1 MDAETE
7 TRRAVPW
14 LAVGSLYLAGM
25 LQGLTL
31 VSFPASS
38 AVLKQM
44 HGFSDAQY
52 GTIFLPQVA
61 LAVIGAL
68 GGGALASR
76 LGLKALLGG
85 ALLINAL
92 SQLLL
97 AGSMLLPPALA
108 FASVLLGTA
117 CLGLGFGAAGAPL
130 NGLPPLFFP
139 PRRDSALV
147 ALHTLLGLGLTVGP
161 LVASPFIMSGR
172 WAGFPLLLAALCAL
186 TAVSAFVLRFPEDG
200 SERPLAPASGPAAMA
215 DPMPLPSGI
224 RRTPDEE
231 HPVRTAGFW
240 LFMAIAVLYAFA
252 EGTFGNWAVLYLQDV
267 KHQPETVA
275 ASALSVFWAA
285 MVGGRLLTS
294 VLVLKLAPPLHLA
307 EPARPDDRRLP
318 VAALRRYP
326 LARHRGLCAGRAGL
340 LGVLPAQYRARHAA
354 LRAARTVGIL
364 DADRRADGGRGPR
377 LLCHRRAARCRGH
390 GTALPAVDALSRH
403 GPAAGR
409 ACAAAAPGCRRRR
422 GSAATMNRE
431 SLTVGPGLMAL
442 RRRPCVPYSQVAGVV
457 RPWGISPG

>member
-7 TRRAVPW
+7 TRHAAPW

-52 GTIFLPQVA
+52 GAIFLPQVA

-76 LGLKALLGG
+76 LGLKTLLGG

-117 CLGLGFGAAGAPL
+117 CLGLGFGVAGAPL

-139 PRRDSALV
+139 QRRDSALV
-147 ALHTLLGLGLTVGP
+147 ALHTLLGLGLAIGP

-186 TAVSAFVLRFPEDG
+186 LAVSAFVQRFPEDG
-200 SERPLAPASGPAAMA
+200 SERPPAPASGTAAMA
-215 DPMPLPSGI
+215 DLMPLPSGI
-224 RRTPDEE
+224 QRTPGDE

-267 KHQPETVA
+267 KHLPVTVA

-294 VLVLKLAPPLHLA
+294 VLVLKLAPRYIWLTLPGLMIVAFLLLPYADTPWRGIAGFALSGLACSAFFPLSIGLA
-307 EPARPDDRRLP
+307 SQRFARHVPWVSSMLI
-318 VAALRRYP
+318 AALMVGVGLGSYVIGVLRDAVAMEQLYRLSTFYP
-326 LARHRGLCAGRAGL
+326 VMALL
-340 LGVLPAQYRARHAA
+340 LGVRA
-354 LRAARTVGIL
+354 LQ
-364 DADRRADGGRGPR
+364 RRP
-377 LLCHRRAARCRGH
+377 
-390 GTALPAVDALSRH
+390 
-403 GPAAGR
+403 
-409 ACAAAAPGCRRRR
+409 AAAAG
-422 GSAATMNRE
+422 AT
-431 SLTVGPGLMAL
+431 AL
-442 RRRPCVPYSQVAGVV
+442 RQ
-457 RPWGISPG
+457 